1 MSAAC
6 PRCGLT
12 VPVAALALCPR
23 CLLADDPVDD
33 RPDAPPGVALEEEI
47 GRGGMGRVFRG
58 RQLRLDRPVA
68 VKFLPPDLAAD
79 PDFEVRFEREA
90 RALARLSHRGIV
102 GVHDFGTTAAGDS
115 YLVMELMPGGTAAAR
130 IPLSAGDAV
139 RVAGEVCEGLAF
151 AHAAGIVHRDIK
163 PENVLFGADGRAKL
177 ADFGIA
183 RIVDPA
189 AATGGLTRPSLVMGT
204 PAYMAPEARAGA
216 PPDPRM
222 DVFAVGVLLCQLI
235 TGRFPDAAL
244 DELPPS
250 LAPLVRR
257 ATAADPAARWS
268 SAAELGAAL
277 AAAAAAL
284 PVGTTRAPTTPR
296 VAALAPEEQ
305 SWQRAV
311 ALVLAGATA
320 VALYALL
327 ASVTPRT
334 LDVGDTLPFV
344 TFGAE
349 PRPGGRVFTRARFET
364 WPVLAAAGAIALAL
378 GAYGLIRRHWR
389 QAGVDLPAPD
399 RPLPATRPLLALA
412 AVIVTVFF
420 IRLALDRSGASQ
432 ASSYVPVLGGV
443 LELGVVY
450 LFWMGVLE
458 GRRTGRGLRREPLFW
473 LALCLSL
480 FPPLVSFA
488 RMLAGR
494 AP

>member
-1 MSAAC
+1 M
-6 PRCGLT
+6 
-12 VPVAALALCPR
+12 LALCPR

-68 VKFLPPDLAAD
+68 VKFLPPDLSTD

-115 YLVMELMPGGTAAAR
+115 YLVMELVPGGTAAAR
-130 IPLSAGDAV
+130 IPLSPAEAV
-139 RVAGEVCEGLAF
+139 RVAADVCEGLAF

-163 PENVLFGADGRAKL
+163 PENVLFGADGRAKI

-183 RIVDPA
+183 RIVDPG
-189 AATGGLTRPSLVMGT
+189 AATGALTRPSLVMGT

-222 DVFAVGVLLCQLI
+222 DVFAVGVLVYQLV
-235 TGRFPDAAL
+235 TGRLPNAAL
-244 DELPPS
+244 DGLPPP
-250 LAPLVRR
+250 LAPVVRR

-284 PVGTTRAPTTPR
+284 PADAAGAATPR
-296 VAALAPEEQ
+296 VAPLAPEEQ

-320 VALYALL
+320 VAIYALL

-389 QAGVDLPAPD
+389 HAGVDLPAPD
-399 RPLPATRPLLALA
+399 RPLPATRPLLGLA
-412 AVIVTVFF
+412 AVIVAVFF
-420 IRLALDRSGASQ
+420 VRLALDRSGASQ

-443 LELGVVY
+443 LELAVVY

-473 LALCLSL
+473 LALGLSL

>member
-1 MSAAC
+1 VSAAC

-250 LAPLVRR
+250 LAPLVR
-257 ATAADPAARWS
+257 
-268 SAAELGAAL
+268 
-277 AAAAAAL
+277 
-284 PVGTTRAPTTPR
+284 TTRAPTTPR

-420 IRLALDRSGASQ
+420 IWLALDRSGASQ